1 MPMAT
6 DRYVNQ
12 VRLLVGVLPF
22 IAVEPVFALKGG
34 SAINLFHRNLP
45 RLSVDVDLTYLPV
58 QDRTTSLADI
68 DETLDRIATAINDQG
83 RFSARRIAGGGNADM
98 RLQVSSGNV
107 RIKIETSPVAR
118 GTVLAPNLMR
128 VSDTVEEQFGFAEA
142 LVVSFEDLFAGKI
155 CAALDR
161 QHPRDLFDVG
171 LLYESKG
178 MSDDLFRVFLVYAAS
193 SRRPLHELLNPNPM
207 DLAEVFEKEFYGMT
221 SQPIEPGDLEA
232 TRARMVAD
240 IQSRLSGNAANFLRS
255 LHAAAPDFDLIG
267 LAHAA
272 GLPAVMWKTFN
283 LERLQESDPKKYRK
297 QTAALE
303 ELLD

>member
-45 RLSVDVDLTYLPV
+45 RLSVDVDLTYLRV

-68 DETLDRIATAINDQG
+68 DENLDRIATAINDQG

-142 LVVSFEDLFAGKI
+142 LVVLFEDLFAGKI

-161 QHPRDLFDVG
+161 QHPRDLFDVRD
-171 LLYESKG
+171 LLANEG
-178 MSDDLFRVFLVYAAS
+178 IGDDL
-193 SRRPLHELLNPNPM
+193 RRAFIAYLLMHNRPMHEV
-207 DLAEVFEKEFYGMT
+207 LAPRRRDITQEFERGFDGMT
-221 SQPIEPGDLEA
+221 QHPVALDPFAHHGIPVGSLHPQLHLCIPY
-232 TRARMVAD
+232 AD
-240 IQSRLSGNAANFLRS
+240 I
-255 LHAAAPDFDLIG
+255 
-267 LAHAA
+267 
-272 GLPAVMWKTFN
+272 
-283 LERLQESDPKKYRK
+283 
-297 QTAALE
+297 
-303 ELLD
+303 LL